1 MLSFKSIAI
10 SIRLFVIGSAITSK
24 YARGISTKG
33 GATCNGSG
41 QGPVPSFQRFF
52 LDQSV
57 SNGVVLLI
65 GFGRLLLLKWFNY
78 HEHVS
83 EYGSHWNF
91 FTTLFCVWVAAD
103 CVHRCVSR
111 RWLLWMAGCM
121 LLFYQWMLSR
131 TKLTH
136 FILSAPRTTLFSANR
151 EGIVSLLGY
160 IPMYLIAEG
169 IAHVILFD
177 KGRLTVSDHKK
188 QSSGNLNS
196 HSDCKM
202 INDSSLAIV
211 EVDPFLLFSGSATGV
226 SSDSEEIFFG
236 KKDAFDSSTT
246 GGTVGSSSSGSGSD
260 SDLVKR
266 VWDSQ
271 LVKNMAMTTLLLWA
285 LWMAG

>member
-1 MLSFKSIAI
+1 MLSTKLIILST
-10 SIRLFVIGSAITSK
+10 RLFIIGSAITSK

-33 GATCNGSG
+33 GAASNGPG
-41 QGPVPSFQRFF
+41 QGPALSFQRFF
-52 LDQSV
+52 QDQTV

-103 CVHRCVSR
+103 CAHRCVSR
-111 RWLLWMAGCM
+111 RWLLWMACCM

-136 FILSAPRTTLFSANR
+136 FILSAPRNTLFSANR

-169 IAHVILFD
+169 IAHVVLFD

-202 INDSSLAIV
+202 INDSSLANIV
-211 EVDPFLLFSGSATGV
+211 EVDPFLLFSGSGV

-236 KKDAFDSSTT
+236 KKDAFDGTAP
-246 GGTVGSSSSGSGSD
+246 GGAVGSTSSGSGSE

-271 LVKNMAMTTLLLWA
+271 LVKNMAMITLLLWTV
-285 LWMAG
+285 WMAG